1 MTGESFTHGID
12 GRQYRNRLV
21 KRVHRRFDETVVH
34 VSRECGGLVAEAFMA
49 GNLAVIKIEA
59 DHDLP
64 TASLG
69 NSDGV
74 QVGDWVLAF
83 GSPFGLNSTVTA
95 GIVSAKD
102 RATEGHQ
109 QP

>member
-1 MTGESFTHGID
+1 VIPIITAPAWSG
-12 GRQYRNRLV
+12 
-21 KRVHRRFDETVVH
+21 FDKDTD
-34 VSRECGGLVAEAFMA
+34 
-49 GNLAVIKIEA
+49 LAVIKIEA

-64 TASLG
+64 VAKLG

-102 RATEGHQ
+102 RLEMSAISSSVLFKPMLRSTLAIPGAAPGQPHRRGHRH
-109 QP
+109 